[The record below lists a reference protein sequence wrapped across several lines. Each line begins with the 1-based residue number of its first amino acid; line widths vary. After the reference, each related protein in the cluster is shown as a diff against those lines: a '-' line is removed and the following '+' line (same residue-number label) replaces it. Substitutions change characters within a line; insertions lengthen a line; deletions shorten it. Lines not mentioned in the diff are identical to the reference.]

1 MKFHFNF
8 NNVLFFGFLF
18 LNFIFFNKN
27 IFAQAKKNDS
37 PLTPYNPFPEMSLV
51 KGGKAQF
58 GNDKGEENERPTFA
72 SQMRSFYLD
81 NQAITVAQFR
91 LFARIN
97 RYITTA
103 EMQGFSEKLVNNNT
117 NDNKNNENKTQKI
130 NGAYWEYPLG
140 KNAPKAKSE
149 EPARHLS
156 WADARAFAIW
166 LEKRLPTEFELE
178 FALQNTEKYEFEASF
193 AEGLFWHWSESSFSK
208 YDAQSYYDKNNK
220 NPLRVIKGGAGKNRA
235 SARIAQNPNQTFYEL
250 VFRCARDEK

>member
-1 MKFHFNF
+1 MLFAKTYSNKL
-8 NNVLFFGFLF
+8 LFFSILF
-18 LNFIFFNKN
+18 LLNTNA
-27 IFAQAKKNDS
+27 FAQNKKNDS

-58 GNDKGEENERPTFA
+58 GNDKGEENERPMFN

-103 EMQGFSEKLVNNNT
+103 EKQGFSEKLVN
-117 NDNKNNENKTQKI
+117 DNKTENKTEKI
-130 NGAYWEYPLG
+130 NGAYWEFPLG

-178 FALQNTEKYEFEASF
+178 FALQSVEKNAEKYEFESSF
-193 AEGLFWHWSESSFSK
+193 SEGLFWHWSESSFAK

-235 SARIAQNPNQTFYEL
+235 SARIAQNPNQTLYEL